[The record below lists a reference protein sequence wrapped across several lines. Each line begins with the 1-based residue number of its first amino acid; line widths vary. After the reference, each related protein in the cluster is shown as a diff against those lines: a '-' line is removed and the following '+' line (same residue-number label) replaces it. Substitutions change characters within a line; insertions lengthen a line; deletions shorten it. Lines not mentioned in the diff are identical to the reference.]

1 MATLDNSVITVADV
15 IKREAPDGKIATIV
29 ELLRKRL
36 PILDHI
42 PAVEGNLPTG
52 NETTQRD
59 SLPTGQ
65 LRGPNEGIS
74 SEKSTTTQVRD
85 TACRLEGDSV
95 VDVINVERNGNSAAF
110 LASEDAAFIQGLG
123 NTMASYLFYGNT
135 DANPKEMNGINT
147 RLNSLSGNTGKQ
159 IVSANGSGSD
169 NTSVVFCNWN
179 KDVLAGI
186 YPKGK
191 KGGLYQEEATR
202 KDRVNDVSGKTFYAY
217 VTRYVWELGLM
228 VRDPRAFARVANID
242 VSDLNA
248 GTGTMAGTAL
258 LNYLIRAKNKI
269 RAGEG
274 RKVMYCTEDVKTA
287 LEIMAK
293 DASSN
298 AVKIVEAAGQFKT
311 MFFDFEVAVSDSILL
326 TESAVTA

>member
-1 MATLDNSVITVADV
+1 MATLNNGIITVADV
-15 IKREAPDGKIATIV
+15 IKREAPDGKIAAIV
-29 ELLRKRL
+29 ELLRQRL

-65 LRGPNEGIS
+65 LRGPNEGIT
-74 SEKSTTTQVRD
+74 SEKSTTVQIRD
-85 TACRLEGDSV
+85 TACRLEGDSL
-95 VDVINVERNGNSAAF
+95 VDVINVERNGNSASF

-123 NTMASYLFYGNT
+123 NTMSSYLFYGNT
-135 DANPKEMNGINT
+135 LANPKEMNGINT
-147 RLNSLSGNTGKQ
+147 RLNSLSGNAGRQ
-159 IVSANGSGSD
+159 VVNAQGVGSD
-169 NTSVVFCNWN
+169 NTSVVFCSWN
-179 KDVLAGI
+179 KDTLAGI

-191 KGGLYQEEATR
+191 KGGLYQEEATK
-202 KDRVNDVSGKTFYAY
+202 KDRVTDSTGRSYYAY

-258 LNYLIRAKNKI
+258 LDYLIRAKNKI
-269 RAGEG
+269 RSGEG
-274 RKVMYCTEDVKTA
+274 RKVMYCSEDVKTA

-293 DASSN
+293 NASAN